1 MAKTYSWHPGSG
13 RVASIWAV
21 PVPIFPD
28 EIISSWLVRAA
39 LTQGCDPLVLTGELW
54 PKWRAWTVDVDRLI
68 PDEHLKALC
77 AVSDISADIFH
88 SAMLYPIV
96 QQIYLGN
103 PPVKAVWPWILS
115 LGKRNTKIRSGLQY
129 CPICLSEDNSPYYR
143 IQWRFAW
150 HTGCETHQ
158 CKLHDSCWR
167 CGAPIEPHRLVAEDK
182 IVSICASCKAD
193 LKQANTTPWNEE
205 AKSFQL
211 ETDRILQ
218 GKSGCYLGK
227 AINSHHWFELASF
240 FESFIRRVNRKGEEK
255 LLGFINE
262 IGIVLPDSIPIIAGA
277 GIEWLNVQMR
287 ERLLGAVWIFLTV
300 DKDRFLHVLKTADIS
315 RQGLCTRKE
324 SVPSLLSGIID
335 GLPDHSVTRTKSQ
348 KPHLSGPRPR
358 HEVIRMM
365 KRLERKLALLKNE

>member
-54 PKWRAWTVDVDRLI
+54 PKWRIWTVDIDRSIPEDRLKI
-68 PDEHLKALC
+68 LC
-77 AVSDISADIFH
+77 VISGISADIFH
-88 SAMLYPIV
+88 SAMLYPII
-96 QQIYLGN
+96 QQIYRGS

-115 LGKRNTKIRSGLQY
+115 LGKRNTKLRSGLQY
-129 CPICLSEDNSPYYR
+129 CPHCLAEDNKPYYR

-158 CKLHDSCWR
+158 CRLYDCCWH
-167 CGAPIEPHRLVAEDK
+167 CGAPIEPHRLLAEDQT
-182 IVSICASCKAD
+182 VSICASCKVDLDRAD
-193 LKQANTTPWNEE
+193 TKSWNDE

-218 GKSGCYLGK
+218 GECGVYLGES
-227 AINSHHWFELASF
+227 ISSYHWFELASF

-287 ERLLGAVWIFLTV
+287 ERLLGAVWRFLTV
-300 DKDRFLHVLKTADIS
+300 DKDRFLHALKTADLS
-315 RQGLCTRKE
+315 RQGLSTRKE
-324 SVPSLLSGIID
+324 SMPSLLSAIIE
-335 GLPDHSVTRTKSQ
+335 GLPDHSVTRKKSP
-348 KPHLSGPRPR
+348 KAHLSGPRPR

-365 KRLERKLALLKNE
+365 KRLERKLTLFKNE